1 MYDTTKLSDAIDA
14 VQDIRTALDFLIAA
28 QEILKRH
35 DVLSDR
41 SLQDLKQITASVK
54 DEAVERAEQ
63 LEFQD

>member
-1 MYDTTKLSDAIDA
+1 MYDTTKLSDATDA

-54 DEAVERAEQ
+54 DEAVHRAEQ
-63 LEFQD
+63 IEFQD